1 MAKNRLNIILGVDVK
16 QLERQLNQAQRK
28 MKRFASGLQSTGQT
42 LTQSLT
48 VPLIGIGGGA
58 LAAFGQI
65 EKLEKGLTAILGPG
79 ADVRKELE
87 ALREAAEAPGLSFE
101 QAVKG
106 SIQLQSVGFS
116 AEQARKSIS
125 ALGTAVALTGGSAIE
140 LASVTKQ
147 ITQINAKGRI
157 LQEDLGVIQEN
168 APAIGIAL
176 KEAFGTQTAEGL
188 RALNISAA
196 EFTTRLTAAIEN
208 SETFQG
214 VTGGL
219 ANAFENFR
227 NNVKFAAAELGRTI
241 AGTVNLEDIMNKLSS
256 AVSRGVEFFKS
267 LTPEAQKFIVVS
279 AAIAAAIGPVFIVLA
294 KIVSIGPVV
303 VGAIESIVKAVRR
316 LGGVFAIITSPI
328 TITIAAVLG
337 LIYILAQLYNR
348 FENVR
353 KVINGA
359 IEFFKEFGNILKDIK
374 TFVTGVAGGLAK
386 FFKGDFAGAA
396 VDLAGAIA
404 TEIPSVTEVGTRLG
418 AAFAGGFSDGSNR
431 LEGAVDTIKKKL
443 FKQVGDAKDLLS
455 GAVTPPDIDTL
466 PGGDGDKDGD
476 KDATQKITVTP
487 EIEFLDADVE
497 GLGEFDFSIDE
508 TAVFTLDAYREGLE
522 KATEASRLFGAT
534 AGDVLQEKL
543 NYTKQSI
550 QSLLD
555 EGYTPQSE
563 AVQTLMEQYNL
574 LGSELDILN
583 EKQGLFAQ
591 QIQAVS
597 GVVGS
602 VLTSAFDGFFQI
614 IEQGGKNAFEGFV
627 QGAKKALVNLVKQLT
642 ITLAKA
648 VAVAAVMSIIFPGST
663 ATAGGFKAIFGSVFS
678 GIPLATG
685 GIIPPGYPND
695 TFPARLSSG
704 EAVIPLDKL
713 NRYTGAGG
721 GTLEARI
728 SGEDLLILMKQTETK
743 YNRFS

>member
-188 RALNISAA
+188 QALNISAA

-256 AVSRGVEFFKS
+256 AVSRGVNFFKS
-267 LTPEAQKFIVVS
+267 LTPEAQRFIII
-279 AAIAAAIGPVFIVLA
+279 AATVAAAIGPVLIVLGKLIA
-294 KIVSIGPVV
+294 IGPIL
-303 VGAIESIVKAVRR
+303 VGAIKSIVVALRG
-316 LGGVFAIITSPI
+316 LGGVVALITSPVTLVTLGI
-328 TITIAAVLG
+328 IALVAVIVAANEKFLG
-337 LIYILAQLYNR
+337 
-348 FENVR
+348 FR
-353 KVINGA
+353 KVLNGV
-359 IEFFKEFGNILKDIK
+359 IDFLYEFYRIIVE
-374 TFVTGVAGGLAK
+374 LAK
-386 FFKGDFAGAA
+386 PIGNLVSGLGKFFNRDFAGAA
-396 VDLAGAIA
+396 ANITAA
-404 TEIPSVTEVGTRLG
+404 FKREIPSITDVGQRLG
-418 AAFAGGFSDGSNR
+418 LAFAGGFADETNRVDGFVENLKSKIFN
-431 LEGAVDTIKKKL
+431 
-443 FKQVGDAKDLLS
+443 QVQDIAPILT
-455 GAVTPPDIDTL
+455 TPTL
-466 PGGDGDKDGD
+466 PDSAPDATGGAT
-476 KDATQKITVTP
+476 DATQKITVTP
-487 EIEFLDADVE
+487 EIQFLDADVE

-534 AGDVLQEKL
+534 AGEVLQEKL
-543 NYTKQSI
+543 NYTVTSGRRL
-550 QSLLD
+550 LLD

-563 AVQTLMEQYNL
+563 AVQTLMEQYNS